1 MHWLRKTALSLTCA
15 LAMSS
20 CATGGKTV
28 LCPAPLTPQ
37 ARPIPVDMLKVP
49 TFEQQ
54 AQDELL
60 EPVPKPTPGSDGS
73 SES

>member
-1 MHWLRKTALSLTCA
+1 MPWLRKTALSLTCV

-20 CATGGKTV
+20 CATGGKTA

-37 ARPIPVDMLKVP
+37 ARPIPVEMLKTP

-54 AQDELL
+54 ARDELL
-60 EPVPKPTPGSDGS
+60 EPVKTPTPGSGGS
-73 SES
+73 SGN